1 MRNLWEKL
9 WISFGKRGVYAG
21 FLLLPNGN
29 QFWYEAQPIIYVRYR
44 RKMYGICLALTV
56 ILRCVVA
63 QEGFHR

>member
-1 MRNLWEKL
+1 V
-9 WISFGKRGVYAG
+9 GKTVDFFLKAWS